1 MRVNHYSNDLYR
13 EWDENIFVNHKY
25 ILNYEK
31 KPMEPPLMVSSDHNE
46 NASVSPRSIRCSSRP
61 WGTSTSNHSTR
72 LKFFPR

>member
-31 KPMEPPLMVSSDHNE
+31 KTN
-46 NASVSPRSIRCSSRP
+46 
-61 WGTSTSNHSTR
+61 GTTTDG
-72 LKFFPR
+72 